1 MASDFNCQTI
11 VVVLRFSLL
20 NKKNQLVASPW
31 ILIRDSNAA
40 SQADMRLCS
49 KKKEN
54 DIVQQKKIFFNQF
67 FLVLIKR

>member
-54 DIVQQKKIFFNQF
+54 DCATKKFFFNQF